1 MADQDDEVRVVDGM
15 VDVVAIRDRR
25 GAHVHLIPWAHRSPT
40 LDLCTEG
47 LPLADELPECQL
59 GSIQITYG
67 AEQEA
72 EGCALLSMTP
82 LPIMVS
88 QNGMPISSTNC
99 RSMLDV
105 SLRFAPAPITSSGW
119 LHACAA
125 EGRRMLVSAVRQIS
139 TVRRLSLPSEWTQS
153 LH

>member
-1 MADQDDEVRVVDGM
+1 
-15 VDVVAIRDRR
+15 
-25 GAHVHLIPWAHRSPT
+25 
-40 LDLCTEG
+40 
-47 LPLADELPECQL
+47 
-59 GSIQITYG
+59 
-67 AEQEA
+67 
-72 EGCALLSMTP
+72 MTP

-125 EGRRMLVSAVRQIS
+125 NRGSMMVSAGCQVS
-139 TVRRLSLPSEWTQS
+139 TVRGLSFVPSK
-153 LH
+153 